1 MNLKTTIIKSKI
13 VTYLLSSIALLSTS
27 SGAFA
32 QDQAQPKL
40 TLTAK
45 TQKPLISATEK
56 HAYVLLRLSSA
67 KSATPQAHKKLNL
80 SLVIDRSGS
89 MSGQKIIDARKSA
102 IQMVKSMRDGD
113 TVSVVSYSSDFTVN
127 VEPTILTEI
136 TRGKIEA
143 IIHTISDG
151 GGTNLSD
158 GLINGISCVSKN
170 KEKAQVNRVLLIS
183 DGNANKGITEPAKL
197 NKIAREALQN
207 GIVITTLGLGV
218 DYNEDLMTGIAD
230 NGGGNYYF
238 IEESDKITETL
249 NQEISQMAST
259 VGKDLQLKTT
269 FPEGITLDKVYG
281 WIAEN
286 NAQSVRVPL
295 GEIFSGQTR
304 AILCRV
310 HLPKNLQSGQQ
321 LTIPSFTLDYK
332 HLAGD
337 KEEPTTLKT
346 EELTLT
352 VSDDQQLILGAQD
365 MEVTARIAEIELA
378 NRLENAAKLVE
389 QRKYDD
395 AKKELQSAVAAAKV
409 SSGKIPEQWK
419 KKLDEATKEAEKMAG
434 DIDKAEKSAYE
445 RKKWSKGGKASK
457 RKYSK

>member
-1 MNLKTTIIKSKI
+1 MKIKPNPLLTTITS
-13 VTYLLSSIALLSTS
+13 LLILATNLIA
-27 SGAFA
+27 
-32 QDQAQPKL
+32 QQPADPPANNPNTL

-45 TQKPLISATEK
+45 TQKPLISSTEK

-67 KSATPQAHKKLNL
+67 KSNAPQAHKKLNL

-89 MSGQKIIDARKSA
+89 MSGQKIIDARNSA
-102 IQMVKSMRDGD
+102 IQMLKQMRDGD
-113 TVSVVSYSSDFTVN
+113 TVSVVSYSNDFTVN
-127 VEPTILTEI
+127 VEPTVINEI
-136 TRGKIEA
+136 TRNKIEA

-151 GGTNLSD
+151 GGTNLSE
-158 GLINGISCVSKN
+158 GMINGINCVTKN
-170 KEKAQVNRVLLIS
+170 KDKAQVNRVLLIS
-183 DGNANKGITEPAKL
+183 DGNANAGIKDPAKL

-238 IEESDKITETL
+238 IEESNKITETL

-259 VGKDLQLKTT
+259 VGKDLQLKTSI
-269 FPEGITLDKVYG
+269 PQGMKLDKVYG
-281 WIAEN
+281 WIAQHQ
-286 NAQSVRVPL
+286 AQAVRVPL

-304 AILCRV
+304 AILCRINF
-310 HLPKNLQSGQQ
+310 PAQLQNGQQ
-321 LTIPSFTLDYK
+321 LTLPPFTLDYK
-332 HLAGD
+332 QLNG
-337 KEEPTTLKT
+337 EQELPVTLKT
-346 EELTLT
+346 QPLTIT
-352 VSDDQQLILGAQD
+352 VSDDQQLILGQQN

-389 QRKYDD
+389 QRKFDD
-395 AKKELQSAVAAAKV
+395 AKKELLQAVQQAKTSAAK
-409 SSGKIPEQWK
+409 IPDEWK
-419 KKLDEATKEAEKMAG
+419 KQLNEVTKEAEKMAG

-445 RKKWSKGGKASK
+445 RKKWSKGGKASQ